1 MRMCTTVSTRD
12 LQTAAFGASM
22 TTAVAQTPLA
32 EVEAAVRQH
41 YGFHTAV
48 ASRLHSERDEL
59 FLIDASAGVKYV
71 LRFANPAD
79 DRSVIDMQARALEW
93 IANADPA
100 LPVPRL
106 IPRLQGGT
114 QWLFAEGA
122 TAQRLVRL
130 SSYLEG
136 RPLAGAPRSVQQRR
150 AIGTLLARLG
160 RALRDFSHPGADH
173 VLAWDIQH
181 ASSLRELVPSADIT
195 ASAQR
200 WDLVRGGLDRFE
212 RVVKPRMPE
221 LRAQVV
227 HADFNPHNLL
237 VDPADPDIISG
248 ILDFGDMVRTPLV
261 NDVAIAACYHAGSE
275 YPLADVADV
284 VSAYHAVT
292 PLLRREIEL
301 LYDLIV
307 TRLCAAVAITEW
319 RARRYPHNRDYILK
333 NTSIAWTALER
344 LSAVEPS
351 AAAAILYQACHVE

>member
-1 MRMCTTVSTRD
+1 MRVCTTASTPD
-12 LQTAAFGASM
+12 LQAAAFGASM
-22 TTAVAQTPLA
+22 ITAVAQTPLA
-32 EVEAAVRQH
+32 EVEAAVLQH
-41 YGFHTAV
+41 YGLDAV

-59 FLIDASAGVKYV
+59 FLIDPGAGVKYV

-79 DRSVIDMQARALEW
+79 DRAVIDMQACALEW

-114 QWLFAEGA
+114 QWLFGEGA
-122 TAQRLVRL
+122 AARRLVRL
-130 SSYLEG
+130 SSYLAG
-136 RPLAGAPRSVQQRR
+136 RPLAGAPRSVRQRR

-160 RALRDFSHPGADH
+160 LALRDFSHPGADH
-173 VLAWDIQH
+173 ALAWDIQH
-181 ASSLRELVPSADIT
+181 ASSLHELVPSADVA
-195 ASAQR
+195 ASPPR
-200 WDLVRGGLDRFE
+200 WDLVRSGLERFE
-212 RVVKPRMPE
+212 RIVKPRLSE

-237 VDPADPDIISG
+237 VDPADPDTVSG
-248 ILDFGDMVRTPLV
+248 ILDFGDMVRTPLI
-261 NDVAIAACYHAGSE
+261 NDVAIAACYHAASDH
-275 YPLADVADV
+275 PLADVADI

-301 LYDLIV
+301 LHDLIV

-333 NTSIAWTALER
+333 NTTVAWTALER
-344 LSAVEPS
+344 LSVVEPS
-351 AAAAILYQACHVE
+351 AAAAILLQACHLQ

>member
-1 MRMCTTVSTRD
+1 MRMCTTASTRD
-12 LQTAAFGASM
+12 LQTAVFGASM

-41 YGFHTAV
+41 YGFHAV

-59 FLIDASAGVKYV
+59 FLIDAGAGVKYV

-93 IANADPA
+93 IANTDRA

-106 IPRLQGGT
+106 IPRQQGGT
-114 QWLFAEGA
+114 QWLFGEGA
-122 TAQRLVRL
+122 AAQRLARL
-130 SSYLEG
+130 SSYLAG
-136 RPLAGAPRSVQQRR
+136 RPLAGAPRSARQRR

-160 RALRDFSHPGADH
+160 RALQDFSHPGADH
-173 VLAWDIQH
+173 ALAWDIQH
-181 ASSLRELVPSADIT
+181 ASSLHELVPSAD
-195 ASAQR
+195 AAGPAQR
-200 WDLVRGGLDRFE
+200 WDLVRRGLERFE
-212 RVVKPRMPE
+212 TIVKPRLPE

-237 VDPADPDIISG
+237 VDPEDPDNISG
-248 ILDFGDMVRTPLV
+248 ILDFGDMVRTPLI
-261 NDVAIAACYHAGSE
+261 NDVAIAACYHAASD
-275 YPLADVADV
+275 YPLADVADI

-292 PLLRREIEL
+292 PLLRREIGL
-301 LYDLIV
+301 LHDLIV
-307 TRLCAAVAITEW
+307 TRLCAAVTITEW

-333 NTSIAWTALER
+333 NTTVAWTALER

-351 AAAAILYQACHVE
+351 AAAATLYQVCQAE